1 MSSYRVSIDLD
12 KLGEVLNMDS
22 NLIEEVTYKDGSKHR
37 IVKLNVMERRQP
49 SEKGATHYLKF
60 DMYHKTELNGVN
72 YYLGDCYPINFGKG
86 QQQSQA
92 APQKKNTDLPF

>member
-12 KLGEVLNMDS
+12 KLGEVLSMDS

-37 IVKLNVMERRQP
+37 MVKLNVMERRQP
-49 SEKGATHYLKF
+49 SDKGATHYLKF
-60 DMYHKTELNGVN
+60 DMYHKNELQGVN
-72 YYLGDCYPINFGKG
+72 YYLGDCYPINFGKN
-86 QQQSQA
+86 QQAQA